1 MPVTSG
7 DDFWPGKPLPPSPLW
22 WSRFN
27 LPRWLISPASL
38 SKKVSHHFGPTM
50 ATRMHSRIAS
60 WCTAKKF
67 EPPNKHGFRAQA
79 SSLRLKKDSR
89 RRLHSRGARRS
100 ERELRA
106 SPVRATR
113 RGCSRARAERR
124 RRPPASRRTSAS
136 PRLERRRENKKDAH
150 KRRAFSPRAPG
161 APTRR
166 APAARRAIDS
176 RVASRS

>member
-1 MPVTSG
+1 MVTIPGRPNHLANLAISVVVAKIQPATSA
-7 DDFWPGKPLPPSPLW
+7 DF
-22 WSRFN
+22 
-27 LPRWLISPASL
+27 ASQL
-38 SKKVSHHFGPTM
+38 SKKSESSFRAHDRNAYALKDSQLAHT
-50 ATRMHSRIAS
+50 I
-60 WCTAKKF
+60 KF

-136 PRLERRRENKKDAH
+136 PRLERGRDKKDAH
-150 KRRAFSPRAPG
+150 GRRAFSPRPPG